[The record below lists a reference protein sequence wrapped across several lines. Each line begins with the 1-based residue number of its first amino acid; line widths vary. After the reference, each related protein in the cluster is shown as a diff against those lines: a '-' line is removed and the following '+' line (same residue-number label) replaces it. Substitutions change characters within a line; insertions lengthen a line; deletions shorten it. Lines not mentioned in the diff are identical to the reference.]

1 MSVLSGRQLACR
13 RGGRVIFR
21 QLDFTVPAGGALL
34 LRGPNGSGKSSLLRC
49 LAGLLPVAD
58 GLLAWDGRPIL
69 DDREDH
75 NRQLRY
81 VGHQD
86 AVKSALSVAENLL
99 VWTGVHGL
107 DQAAVG
113 PALSRLGLAGLSDM
127 PAQMLSA
134 GLRRRLALARLALAP
149 ARLWLLDEPTTSLD
163 DESAGRFIEMVS
175 SHRQRGGMVVLSSHG
190 DPGFDATQLD
200 MADFR
205 APAAEEA
212 A

>member
-1 MSVLSGRQLACR
+1 MA
-13 RGGRVIFR
+13 
-21 QLDFTVPAGGALL
+21 
-34 LRGPNGSGKSSLLRC
+34 SLLP
-49 LAGLLPVAD
+49 LAG

-75 NRQLRY
+75 CRRLRY

-86 AVKSALSVAENLL
+86 AVKSALTVAENLL
-99 VWTGVHGL
+99 MWTRLHGL

-113 PALSRLGLAGLSDM
+113 PALTRLGMAGLSDM
-127 PAQMLSA
+127 PAQILSA

-149 ARLWLLDEPTTSLD
+149 ARLWLLDEPTTGLD
-163 DESAGRFIEMVS
+163 DDSAGRFAELIA
-175 SHRQRGGMVVLSSHG
+175 SHRQRGGIVVLSSHG
-190 DPGFDATQLD
+190 DPGFGATQLD

-205 APAAEEA
+205 DPAVEDA

>member
-1 MSVLSGRQLACR
+1 M
-13 RGGRVIFR
+13 IFR
-21 QLDFTVPAGGALL
+21 HLDFTVAAGGALL

-49 LAGLLPVAD
+49 MAGLLPLAD
-58 GLLAWDGRPIL
+58 GLLEWDGRPIL

-86 AVKSALSVAENLL
+86 AVKSALTVAENLQI
-99 VWTGVHGL
+99 WARRHGL
-107 DQAAVG
+107 DRAAVG
-113 PALSRLGLAGLSDM
+113 PALTRLGLTELSDM

-163 DESAGRFIEMVS
+163 DESTGRFIELAS
-175 SHRQRGGMVVLSSHG
+175 SHRQRGGIVVLSSHG
-190 DPGFDATQLD
+190 DPGFDAIQLD
-200 MADFR
+200 IADFR
-205 APAAEEA
+205 APAAEA
-212 A
+212 VA